1 LAEAA
6 RRKIGVLISGRGSN
20 MAALVEAARAPDC
33 PFEVALV
40 ASDKPDA
47 AGLTWASE
55 QGITTFAQSPK
66 GMPKAEYEARI
77 DAALRGA
84 GVELIAL
91 AGYMRLLSP
100 AFVDR
105 WAGRILNIHPSLL
118 PRYKGLDTHAR
129 AIAAGDEVAGCSVHL
144 VTEELDAG
152 AVLGQ
157 AEVPVHPGD
166 TAETLAARV
175 LVEEHRLYPHVLA
188 EFVRAMTDH
197 PLDRVR
203 SLALDLP
210 ETREVND
217 GGRTSFTVGG
227 TPFVQVSADATFE
240 VRSEG
245 GWQPLSLSGEVDWT
259 LVGDAIARAWE
270 LAAPPAQLE
279 AGGR

>member
-20 MAALVEAARAPDC
+20 MAALVESARAPDC

-47 AGLTWASE
+47 AGLSWAAE
-55 QGITTFAQSPK
+55 QGIATFAQSPK

-175 LVEEHRLYPHVLA
+175 LVEEHRLYSQVLA
-188 EFVRAMTDH
+188 EFVRAMTDQ

-203 SLALDLP
+203 SLALGLP
-210 ETREVND
+210 ETREVNE

-227 TPFVQVSADATFE
+227 TPFVRVSAEAAFE
-240 VRSEG
+240 VRSEE
-245 GWQPLSLSGEVDWT
+245 GWQPLSLASEVDWT
-259 LVGDAIARAWE
+259 LVGEAIARAWE
-270 LAAPPAQLE
+270 LAAPAAQLE